1 MNNPPYQPYGGPPL
15 QQTHMSRTNA
25 FRNAPL
31 SGSGGPAFARSGQPS
46 TGSMNAPHQQQ
57 MGTGPRSLAP
67 PNRSFSFDPSSQ
79 PMAPSSQQL
88 SNHPVPM
95 SDGGYGPPHGK
106 LV

>member
-25 FRNAPL
+25 FHPLNLAQSNAPL

-67 PNRSFSFDPSSQ
+67 PNRSFSFDPSSH
-79 PMAPSSQQL
+79 PWRRL
-88 SNHPVPM
+88 HSNSAIIQCP
-95 SDGGYGPPHGK
+95 
-106 LV
+106 